1 MSRAVILSRL
11 GRDGKRHGGGLL
23 PVSGLAYNGC
33 SIGPMRYLI
42 LSDIHANLAALEEA
56 LAQVDGHYDR
66 FVCLGDIVGYGP
78 DPNEVTERVRKL
90 KPVAV
95 VRGNHDK
102 AGCGLTNAED
112 FNPIA
117 RTAAE
122 WTREQ
127 LTARNLQYLQELPQ
141 GPLSVDTF
149 QIVHGSVRDEDE
161 YVFMAR
167 EARESLLLAAV
178 PLTFCGHTHFQGGF
192 MQRGDDH
199 IEVVRLNLPAG
210 TASGTFP
217 LEEGAKYLINPG
229 SIGQP
234 RDGDPRAGF
243 AFYDDKKQAVEYW
256 RVPYDIE
263 STQKKMQRARL
274 PEPLLQRLSLGR

>member
-1 MSRAVILSRL
+1 
-11 GRDGKRHGGGLL
+11 
-23 PVSGLAYNGC
+23 
-33 SIGPMRYLI
+33 MRYLI
-42 LSDIHANLAALEEA
+42 LSDIHANLAALETV
-56 LAQVDGHYDR
+56 LSQVDGQYDR
-66 FVCLGDIVGYGP
+66 LVCLGDIVGYGP

-112 FNPIA
+112 FNPVA

-122 WTREQ
+122 WTRAQ
-127 LTARNLQYLQELPQ
+127 LTPSNLKYLQELPQ
-141 GPLSVDTF
+141 GPLGVDTF

-161 YVFMAR
+161 YVFVAR
-167 EARESLLLAAV
+167 EAHESLLRSEVA
-178 PLTFCGHTHFQGGF
+178 LTFCGHTHFQGGF
-192 MQRGDDH
+192 LQRGDDRV
-199 IEVVRLNLPAG
+199 EVVRLNLPQG
-210 TASGTFP
+210 PASGTFP

-243 AFYDDKKQAVEYW
+243 AFYEDKEQAVEYW

-263 STQKKMQRARL
+263 STQKKMQQAHL
-274 PEPLLQRLSLGR
+274 PEPLVNRLSLGR